1 MAVLLIGQILACQ
14 QKNKKSMISIEAVQF
29 INDLKVNNN
38 TEWMHANKK
47 RYENY
52 KKDYQRMIAMLLAEL
67 KPLDKSLEPLEVK
80 NCTFRIN
87 RDIRFSKDKTPYKT
101 HISAWF
107 STNKNSKNAPG
118 YYLQIENGTGFVAG
132 GMYCPEPNELKKVR
146 KEIEFFHDDL
156 NVILNES
163 NFKKQFVNLS
173 HEESNKLKRA
183 PKDFDPE
190 HPAIELLKLKSFTA
204 SQKIDYKS
212 ISETNFSKLIA
223 EKLIVLKPL
232 NDFLNRA
239 LESED

>member
-1 MAVLLIGQILACQ
+1 MLTQ
-14 QKNKKSMISIEAVQF
+14 QAIDF
-29 INDLKVNNN
+29 IADLKANNT

-52 KKDYQRMIAMLLAEL
+52 KKDYQSFVGSILAQM
-67 KPLDKSLEPLEVK
+67 KPLDKALEPLEIK

-101 HISAWF
+101 HISVWL
-107 STNKNSKNAPG
+107 STDKNRKNAPG
-118 YYLQIENGTGFVAG
+118 YYLHIENGTSFLAG
-132 GMYCPEPNELKKVR
+132 GMYNPEPNELKKVR

-156 NVILNES
+156 NKILNQET
-163 NFKKQFVNLS
+163 FKKEFVNLS
-173 HEESNKLKRA
+173 HDEGSKLKRA

-204 SQKIDYKS
+204 SQKLDYKS
-212 ISETNFSKLIA
+212 ILKPDFAKTIA
-223 EKLIVLKPL
+223 QKLIVLKPL

-239 LESED
+239 LSTDD